1 MGETRNRFW
10 KRNRSPSDVSDSVS
24 HATHIMNEIQPD
36 LKVETFKVNSSIG
49 VASGFLAAIV
59 FAGMA
64 VATREAAIG
73 LPASQIM
80 LLRSIF
86 AVSLVALLDRR
97 SVVSRFR
104 RTPCW

>member
-1 MGETRNRFW
+1 
-10 KRNRSPSDVSDSVS
+10 
-24 HATHIMNEIQPD
+24 MNEIQPD

-49 VASGFLAAIV
+49 APSGFLVAIL
-59 FAGMA
+59 FAGMV

-80 LLRSIF
+80 LLRWIF

-97 SVVSRFR
+97 SVVSIFR